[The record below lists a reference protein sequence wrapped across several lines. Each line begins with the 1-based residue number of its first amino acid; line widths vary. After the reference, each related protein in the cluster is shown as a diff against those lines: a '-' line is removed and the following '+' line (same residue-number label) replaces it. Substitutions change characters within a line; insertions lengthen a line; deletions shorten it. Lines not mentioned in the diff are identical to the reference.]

1 MQVSAF
7 TKVGAGVRSHK
18 LICTTA
24 QDGDLHIIIINIII
38 VIIIISRFIN
48 TNYSSISRDQS
59 SQGDIN
65 TYLIFVIFLH
75 EQNFWKIKFTPKKRV
90 NYDKI
95 HRKLPFFCVITAKY
109 TVNCQFFALNL

>member
-65 TYLIFVIFLH
+65 TYLIFVIFFTRAKFL
-75 EQNFWKIKFTPKKRV
+75 ENKIYTKKT
-90 NYDKI
+90 
-95 HRKLPFFCVITAKY
+95 RKL
-109 TVNCQFFALNL
+109 